1 MIKMTFKINTHENV
15 YIPAEDSYL
24 LAENLEIKEG
34 QSVLE
39 IGTGSGIVA
48 MYASK
53 LTDKVTATDI
63 NFDAITVA
71 EENFKNNDIDNIE
84 LLFGNLFE
92 PVKNRKF
99 DVILFNTPYLPT
111 EEGEVIDSNLNYAF
125 DGGLNGRK
133 VIDLFLNEVKN
144 HLNDGGIVQLIQS
157 SFSDNDETLNRLDEL
172 GFIAEIAKKEH
183 YFFEDITLI
192 NAYKIWK
199 RWLKMEVW
207 KTSVITGIGLIILGI
222 IFIILRGHISIWL
235 AIVIILG
242 IIDIALGLFRK
253 KVGEN

>member
-1 MIKMTFKINTHENV
+1 MINMDFIIDTHENV

-24 LAENLEIKEG
+24 LAENLEIKNG

-39 IGTGSGIVA
+39 IGTGTGIVA

-63 NFDAITVA
+63 NFDAITLA
-71 EENFKNNDIDNIE
+71 ESNFKANNIDNIE

-111 EEGEVIDSNLNYAF
+111 DEGDVIDSNLNYAF

-157 SFSDNDETLNRLDEL
+157 SFSDNDETLNMLDEL
-172 GFIAEIAKKEH
+172 GFIAEIEKKEH
-183 YFFEDITLI
+183 YFFEDIVLI
-192 NAYKIWK
+192 NAY
-199 RWLKMEVW
+199 
-207 KTSVITGIGLIILGI
+207 LI
-222 IFIILRGHISIWL
+222 
-235 AIVIILG
+235 
-242 IIDIALGLFRK
+242 
-253 KVGEN
+253 

>member
-1 MIKMTFKINTHENV
+1 MINMTFIINTHENV
-15 YIPAEDSYL
+15 YVPAEDSYL
-24 LAENLEIKEG
+24 LAENLEVENGK
-34 QSVLE
+34 SVLE

-53 LTDKVTATDI
+53 LTDKVTAPDI
-63 NFDAITVA
+63 NFDAIQLA
-71 EENFKNNDIDNIE
+71 ESNFKANNIDNVE

-92 PVKNRKF
+92 PVKDRKF

-111 EEGEVIDSNLNYAF
+111 EEGEVIEDNLNYAF

-157 SFSDNDETLNRLDEL
+157 SLSDNDETLNKLDEL

-183 YFFEDITLI
+183 YFFEDIVLI
-192 NAYKIWK
+192 NGY
-199 RWLKMEVW
+199 
-207 KTSVITGIGLIILGI
+207 LI
-222 IFIILRGHISIWL
+222 
-235 AIVIILG
+235 
-242 IIDIALGLFRK
+242 
-253 KVGEN
+253 